1 MTQVFGAVIKQM
13 CKNSLALQCS
23 VVAFS
28 TGSSFQLQLT
38 VIILLMLLKEPK
50 PLSILVKFFSRLHE
64 ALWAE
69 MKTAT

>member
-13 CKNSLALQCS
+13 CKSSLALQCS
-23 VVAFS
+23 VAFS
-28 TGSSFQLQLT
+28 TGNSFQLQLT
-38 VIILLMLLKEPK
+38 VIILLVLLKEPK
-50 PLSILVKFFSRLHE
+50 SKPLSSCFFSRLHE